1 MKAALCMIA
10 GIAVSGSGISVHAQ
24 EAYPIS
30 IPLPAGSAAPVY
42 KRWQVLS
49 RDDVKLVV
57 HEWTPARPVAGKP
70 AALFLHGIG
79 MHGEP
84 YRSIAAAFTSR
95 GIPFVVPDLRG
106 HGRSEGRRGELAP
119 SDVLRADIGAVM
131 ALIHKRYPEAPVVLL
146 GDSMGGVIAIDYA
159 WRGEQRLAG
168 LALMVPALG
177 LNKTQWEKPGG
188 DLKNL
193 LTRRRIAL
201 ATEAKMKP
209 STQSMGFLKARLA
222 DKLALQEVELSYLLT
237 IHEMQREWSRAAASI
252 KVPLFLCVAEKDQV
266 IDNAVVRR
274 FFDRA
279 ATPKEHKTWRK
290 LDGAYHTV
298 CWDPATPA
306 LMAELT
312 QWILKR
318 DK

>member
-1 MKAALCMIA
+1 MKAVFWLIA
-10 GIAVSGSGISVHAQ
+10 GMAVSGSTLHAQ
-24 EAYPIS
+24 EAYPLS
-30 IPLPAGSAAPVY
+30 IPVPDGSPAPVY
-42 KRWQVLS
+42 KRWQVLA

-57 HEWTPARPVAGKP
+57 HEWAPARPVAGKP
-70 AALFLHGIG
+70 VALFLHGIG

-95 GIPFVVPDLRG
+95 GISFVVPDLRG

-119 SDVLRADIGAVM
+119 PSVLRADIGAVI
-131 ALIHKRYPEAPVVLL
+131 ALIHKRHPDAPVVLL

-177 LNKTQWEKPGG
+177 LNKAQWEKPGG

-193 LTRRRIAL
+193 LTRGRIAL
-201 ATEAKMKP
+201 GTEAKMKP
-209 STQSMGFLKARLA
+209 STQSTGFLKARLV
-222 DKLALQEVELSYLLT
+222 DKLALHEVELSYLLK
-237 IHEMQREWSRAAASI
+237 IHEMQREWSRAAAAI
-252 KVPLFLCVAEKDQV
+252 KVPLFIRVAEKDQV
-266 IDNAVVRR
+266 IDNVLVRR

-279 ATPKEHKTWRK
+279 ATPKENKNWRK

-306 LMAELT
+306 MMAELT
-312 QWILKR
+312 EWILKLS
-318 DK
+318 K